1 METPPCVP
9 ELDNHTHC
17 ESGAEPA
24 LHSHRVHYP
33 DGAPPPGQSAGLH
46 PWHQGVQRVMVVE
59 GRLQL
64 LGSLR
69 EGSSGEV
76 ETELE
81 GRGRWGA
88 G

>member
-1 METPPCVP
+1 MWR
-9 ELDNHTHC
+9 LC

-24 LHSHRVHYP
+24 LHSHQAHCP
-33 DGAPPPGQSAGLH
+33 DGAPPPEQSAGLH
-46 PWHQGVQRVMVVE
+46 PRRQGVQRVMVVE
-59 GRLQL
+59 GRPQL
-64 LGSLR
+64 LGSLQ

-76 ETELE
+76 GTGLE